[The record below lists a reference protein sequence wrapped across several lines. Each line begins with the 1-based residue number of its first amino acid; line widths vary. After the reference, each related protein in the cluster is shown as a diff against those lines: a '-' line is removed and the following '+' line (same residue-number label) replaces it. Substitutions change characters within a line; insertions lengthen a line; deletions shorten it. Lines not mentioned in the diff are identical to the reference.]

1 MRINLEPK
9 IWGPY
14 AWFFL
19 ESCIIGYPDKPTE
32 DEKDKFRQ
40 LFYLLKD
47 IIPCIKCRINYENHI
62 TKYPL
67 TDKILSNK
75 DNLLRWLINIH
86 NISSNKQYNLEQTL
100 KYYNNIY
107 ANNNNNNNNYIIC
120 LLCIILVLIILLYY
134 NKYYK

>member
-19 ESCIIGYPDKPTE
+19 ESCIIGYPDKPSE
-32 DEKDKFRQ
+32 YEKDKFKQ

-47 IIPCIKCRINYENHI
+47 IIPCSKCRINYNNHI
-62 TKYPL
+62 IKYTL

-86 NISSNKQYNLEQTL
+86 NITSYKQYNLEQTL

-107 ANNNNNNNNYIIC
+107 SKKNNNNIIC
-120 LLCIILVLIILLYY
+120 LFCIILVLIILLYY